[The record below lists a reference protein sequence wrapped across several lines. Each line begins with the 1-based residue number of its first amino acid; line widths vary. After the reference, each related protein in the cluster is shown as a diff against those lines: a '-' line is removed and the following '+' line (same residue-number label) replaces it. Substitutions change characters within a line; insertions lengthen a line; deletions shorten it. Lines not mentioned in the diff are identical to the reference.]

1 MVIFYSNRESFTL
14 RSFSRI
20 QYNIQQCTDKLW
32 NMNTVHRLHVTDM
45 IVGLTYLLLMS
56 CDIVRNSSQALTSGG
71 TAASNPPICCSTD
84 VNCSII
90 I

>member
-1 MVIFYSNRESFTL
+1 MLAIFENIIMVSLYNYNRGKITYTL
-14 RSFSRI
+14 LT
-20 QYNIQQCTDKLW
+20 QYTSCIATN
-32 NMNTVHRLHVTDM
+32 VHTHVTDM

>member
-1 MVIFYSNRESFTL
+1 
-14 RSFSRI
+14 
-20 QYNIQQCTDKLW
+20 
-32 NMNTVHRLHVTDM
+32 MNTVHKIHVTDM

-71 TAASNPPICCSTD
+71 TAASNPPMCCSTD

-90 I
+90 

>member
-1 MVIFYSNRESFTL
+1 MTAVESKVT
-14 RSFSRI
+14 
-20 QYNIQQCTDKLW
+20 QCTSCIAT
-32 NMNTVHRLHVTDM
+32 NV

-56 CDIVRNSSQALTSGG
+56 CDIVRNSSQALTSGR

>member
-1 MVIFYSNRESFTL
+1 MLWHKSVVPTVEYAGTMSVT
-14 RSFSRI
+14 
-20 QYNIQQCTDKLW
+20 QCTSSCIAT
-32 NMNTVHRLHVTDM
+32 NVHTHVTDM

-56 CDIVRNSSQALTSGG
+56 CDVVRNSSQALSSGG
-71 TAASNPPICCSTD
+71 TAASSPPICCSTD